1 MIKDKSFTI
10 HYQNIQSLI
19 IKIYKVINNLPAE
32 NLSNFFVR
40 KTITTIIALN
50 QNCYLPNVNTV
61 FKSQNSISFFV
72 LIRRNYIPIEL
83 RKASSYNIFG

>member
-40 KTITTIIALN
+40 NNHNYNLCSESELLLAKCQYCL
-50 QNCYLPNVNTV
+50 
-61 FKSQNSISFFV
+61 QNSKF
-72 LIRRNYIPIEL
+72 R
-83 RKASSYNIFG
+83 